1 MNTKKITY
9 NYLLSS
15 KSILGIMISIVGIYL
30 AFKDF
35 QILRFKEVLYNIEY
49 VYVVIATLFLWLS
62 VWLRGIRWRYLF
74 KSGPCPS
81 VASLYRAE
89 MIGYFGN
96 NILPLRFGEL
106 IRVYIIGKEWNLS
119 KGYVLGTVILER
131 LLDTI
136 CLFFLSFLLLAIY
149 PIEEKLKTDIIW
161 WGMCTLLVII
171 IFWGILKKIK
181 TIQIRSKIFISLNNI
196 IEGLLSINRQ
206 SFISI
211 IIMSFLIWSIYLL
224 DAYLLQCAFS
234 FKLSFSEVLLV
245 LVLASLAMA
254 IPSAPGMIGTYHFA
268 IKYVIV
274 DLLGYTI
281 SEGTAFAI
289 IMHAY
294 AFVLFT
300 LLGAYYFIKNQLY
313 RNSIDSIT

>member
-1 MNTKKITY
+1 
-9 NYLLSS
+9 
-15 KSILGIMISIVGIYL
+15 
-30 AFKDF
+30 
-35 QILRFKEVLYNIEY
+35 
-49 VYVVIATLFLWLS
+49 
-62 VWLRGIRWRYLF
+62 
-74 KSGPCPS
+74 
-81 VASLYRAE
+81 

-119 KGYVLGTVILER
+119 KGYVFGTVVLER

-136 CLFFLSFLLLAIY
+136 CLFLLSFLLLAIY

-211 IIMSFLIWSIYLL
+211 IIMILL
-224 DAYLLQCAFS
+224 LHLNINKF
-234 FKLSFSEVLLV
+234 
-245 LVLASLAMA
+245 
-254 IPSAPGMIGTYHFA
+254 
-268 IKYVIV
+268 
-274 DLLGYTI
+274 
-281 SEGTAFAI
+281 
-289 IMHAY
+289 
-294 AFVLFT
+294 
-300 LLGAYYFIKNQLY
+300 
-313 RNSIDSIT
+313 